1 MRICRKAER
10 KTFTRHIS
18 LAIAPRGIHRSSA
31 RPRLFYAPIW
41 AASANGKHPFRFIWN
56 RSDATAHNV
65 YLMLYPKSRLQE
77 ALNNH
82 PELAA
87 RVFEALQSVTPGQ
100 FISEGRVYGGGL
112 HKVEPKELAQIPA
125 RGVLESIDGHFRI
138 ERQEKLFA

>member
-1 MRICRKAER
+1 VVLPG
-10 KTFTRHIS
+10 T
-18 LAIAPRGIHRSSA
+18 APPGSIPVHLYGA
-31 RPRLFYAPIW
+31 LPKW
-41 AASANGKHPFRFIWN
+41 QHPFRFIWN
-56 RSDATAHNV
+56 RSQATAHNV

-87 RVFEALQSVTPGQ
+87 KVFEALQSVTPGQ

-125 RGVLESIDGHFRI
+125 RAVLESIEGHFQI
-138 ERQEKLFA
+138 ERQGKLFA